1 MVIDTFSDFSYIF
14 YEMIRLGYMYKITQ
28 TEFIEFVNEQGSYL
42 NSPKLKKTASNRNRI
57 DKFKDG
63 LSLIKPNTSVF

>member
-1 MVIDTFSDFSYIF
+1 
-14 YEMIRLGYMYKITQ
+14 MIRLGYMYKITQ

-42 NSPKLKKTASNRNRI
+42 NSPKLKKPASNRNRI